1 MVIWYYAFSISV
13 LHYIIFLIIVSCNMA
28 NDNIKAKKLL
38 FRHKTTRNLLKE
50 EQTKILNYDYI

>member
-1 MVIWYYAFSISV
+1 
-13 LHYIIFLIIVSCNMA
+13 MA

-38 FRHKTTRNLLKE
+38 FRHKTKRNLLKE